1 MNPTWFIGVTIMKQL
16 INNERFTNIQR
27 AQAGLTKLFLNAQKT
42 GSFYRVLK
50 NDRPLGVLIPEDIF
64 QSLTE
69 DLEALSS
76 PSYLKNI
83 SRARKEK
90 KRVSALKVKKT
101 IGLE

>member
-1 MNPTWFIGVTIMKQL
+1 MKQL

-50 NDRPLGVLIPEDIF
+50 NDQPMGVLLPENIF
-64 QSLTE
+64 NSLTE

-76 PSYLKNI
+76 PSYLKSI

-90 KRVSALKVKKT
+90 KRISAFKVKK
-101 IGLE
+101 ILGLE